1 MGKEPLT
8 TRLDADT
15 KQEVENY
22 ADERDIGQT
31 EAARRLIRSGL
42 AAEGHAVTTADGGP
56 EAKTLLERLASP
68 LTVIIGGAL
77 LAFATGLMTAAGLL
91 ASNGTLTAAVV
102 ALGLSTVIMA
112 LATGTVV
119 TAALAQLALARP
131 LRGLVF
137 DADVEESETA

>member
-22 ADERDIGQT
+22 AEDRDIGQT
-31 EAARRLIRSGL
+31 EATRRLIRSGL

-56 EAKTLLERLASP
+56 ETKTLLERLASP
-68 LTVIIGGAL
+68 LTVGIGAAL
-77 LAFATGLMTAAGLL
+77 LAFALGLMTAAGLL

-102 ALGLSTVIMA
+102 ALGLSTVVAA
-112 LATGTVV
+112 LATGIIG
-119 TAALAQLALARP
+119 TAALAQMALERP
-131 LRGLVF
+131 LRGLLPL
-137 DADVEESETA
+137 AKESETA